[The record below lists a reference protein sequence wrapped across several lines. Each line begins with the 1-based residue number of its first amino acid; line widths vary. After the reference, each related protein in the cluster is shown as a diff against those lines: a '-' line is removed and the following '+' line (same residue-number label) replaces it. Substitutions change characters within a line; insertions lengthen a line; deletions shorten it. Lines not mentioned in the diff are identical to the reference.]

1 MNTSPTPPAFVPNRR
16 LKDYAGISLRGVAMG
31 AADVVPGVSGGTI
44 AIIAGIYEE
53 LIDSLKA
60 INPTSLRR
68 LFSEGPLA
76 FWAAINGNFLLAL
89 VLGIGA
95 SIFSLAKLIHGLLE
109 SQPILVWS
117 FFFGM
122 VIAPA
127 FFVARH
133 IPRWTPGEVIALI
146 LGTVAS
152 YVITVLTPGEPN
164 TAYWFVFVS
173 AVIAICAMILPGI
186 SGSFILVLLGMYKY
200 ILSAVS
206 EFQFTVLLVFAAG
219 AAIGLIVFSNLLSW
233 LLHRYH
239 DLTIA
244 TLIGVMIGSLNK
256 VWPWKQVMA
265 WELDRHGQPVPALES
280 NVWPW
285 SYPDLPAAD
294 LIGGSNEPYLAL
306 ALALAL
312 AGFLAVAAFEWFT
325 RRRLP
330 ATERAP

>member
-1 MNTSPTPPAFVPNRR
+1 MTRSPTPPAFVPNRR
-16 LKDYAGISLRGVAMG
+16 LKDYAGVTLRGVAMG

-53 LIDSLKA
+53 LIDSLKS
-60 INPTSLRR
+60 INPTNLKR
-68 LFSEGPLA
+68 LFTEGLAA
-76 FWAAINGNFLLAL
+76 FWAAINGSFLLAL

-109 SQPILVWS
+109 TQPILVWS
-117 FFFGM
+117 FFFGL
-122 VIAPA
+122 VIASA

-133 IPRWTPGEVIALI
+133 IPRWTSGEVVALI
-146 LGTVAS
+146 LGTVVS
-152 YVITVLTPGEPN
+152 YVITILTPGEPN
-164 TAYWFVFVS
+164 TAYWFIFVS

-186 SGSFILVLLGMYKY
+186 SGSFILVLLGMYKF
-200 ILSAVS
+200 ILAAVS
-206 EFQFTVLLVFAAG
+206 GLQFDILLVFATG
-219 AAIGLIVFSNLLSW
+219 AALGLIAFSNLLSW
-233 LLHRYH
+233 LLHRHH

-256 VWPWKQVMA
+256 VWPWKQVID
-265 WELDRHGQPVPALES
+265 WELDRHGQRVPALES

-306 ALALAL
+306 AIALAI

-325 RRRLP
+325 RRHLP
-330 ATERAP
+330 DAGQGQ

>member
-1 MNTSPTPPAFVPNRR
+1 
-16 LKDYAGISLRGVAMG
+16 MG
-31 AADVVPGVSGGTI
+31 SADIVPGVSGGTI
-44 AIIAGIYEE
+44 A
-53 LIDSLKA
+53 
-60 INPTSLRR
+60 
-68 LFSEGPLA
+68 
-76 FWAAINGNFLLAL
+76 L
-89 VLGIGA
+89 VLGIYTHLIDTVRDGA
-95 SIFSLAKLIHGLLE
+95 SVLGASVKGDFSGVVERFKAVDWAFLIPLLVGIGVAVIALSHTIEHLLE
-109 SQPILVWS
+109 TQPVRMS
-117 FFFGM
+117 AAFFGL
-122 VIAPA
+122 VIGSIVVTAQRFKPDPVRMATLLGVAIVA
-127 FFVARH
+127 FFVLGLRS
-133 IPRWTPGEVIALI
+133 
-146 LGTVAS
+146 GTVDDPA
-152 YVITVLTPGEPN
+152 LP
-164 TAYWFVFVS
+164 FVFI
-173 AVIAICAMILPGI
+173 AGAIAICAMILPGI

-330 ATERAP
+330 TTGQAR